1 MDIFFFLFWE
11 NGGVQVKYTIRKVGK
26 GYRRWRSQ
34 YLWCQPSWSGYVP
47 NGLLF
52 PRWIDKDIS
61 QIRNTML
68 VPLLLVTVSPFGALI
83 CSGMQLRYI
92 LCIIWLLEIFSRE
105 SSVITPSVLV
115 NMHLCYQFARI
126 LTFSTSNDISF
137 MKFAFLG
144 FGFSPKFKIARF
156 S

>member
-1 MDIFFFLFWE
+1 MEAFKSNIPLGMWVKATE
-11 NGGVQVKYTIRKVGK
+11 GGGHSICDVNRHEADMFQMVFSFQGCELIK
-26 GYRRWRSQ
+26 
-34 YLWCQPSWSGYVP
+34 
-47 NGLLF
+47 
-52 PRWIDKDIS
+52 IS

-105 SSVITPSVLV
+105 SSVITLSVLV